1 MNKFEIEKVIEKLSK
16 HQGFYSRILKNIRED
31 KSGMILDHLEEQGFR
46 DEIDLILF
54 LEDWD

>member
-54 LEDWD
+54 LEG